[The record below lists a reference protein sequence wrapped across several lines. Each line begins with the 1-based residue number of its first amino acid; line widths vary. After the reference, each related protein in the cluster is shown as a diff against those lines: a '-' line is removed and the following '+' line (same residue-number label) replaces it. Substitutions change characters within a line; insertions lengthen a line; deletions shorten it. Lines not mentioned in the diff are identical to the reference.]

1 MGDLQIAPT
10 IERKTLMPISMIND
24 QCSMINDLCSLTS
37 AHCSPHTQA
46 HLLGYTFHSSL
57 FTLHSSL
64 SSALCS
70 KKYFKAISFFRAIS
84 S

>member
-10 IERKTLMPISMIND
+10 TERKTLMPISMIND
-24 QCSMINDLCSLTS
+24 QSSMINDLCSLLTV
-37 AHCSPHTQA
+37 HR
-46 HLLGYTFHSSL
+46 SL
-57 FTLHSSL
+57 FT
-64 SSALCS
+64 ALCS